1 MHAPR
6 DVIVGARHHAGP
18 RRRDGERREA
28 ASSSASDSP
37 ADSDRGRGDQI
48 QGASPA
54 AAPDV
59 GGGSQKR
66 ARSEVL
72 VVGIIARVLCI
83 IPVVKEAIY
92 PFLNEVD
99 SFANESVLRTCE
111 GGLTC
116 LLVEKID
123 RTPTKV
129 FTFLLIGAVA
139 QRAPD
144 NLKRS

>member
-28 ASSSASDSP
+28 ASSSSSPSDP
-37 ADSDRGRGDQI
+37 DRGRRDQI
-48 QGASPA
+48 QGTSA
-54 AAPDV
+54 AASDV
-59 GGGSQKR
+59 GGGPQKR